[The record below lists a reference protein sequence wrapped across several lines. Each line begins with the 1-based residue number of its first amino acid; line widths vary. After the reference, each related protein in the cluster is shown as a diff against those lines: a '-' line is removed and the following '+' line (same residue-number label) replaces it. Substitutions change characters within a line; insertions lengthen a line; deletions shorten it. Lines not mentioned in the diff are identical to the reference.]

1 MENKSNI
8 NIEIKKGNLK
18 FYIGDDETNTL
29 AKITFIYNEGNLV
42 IEHTIVSDILKGQ
55 GVARLLV
62 ERVVAFAKLENIKII
77 PVCDYAKKVL
87 TQDETYRDILAD
99 EGLLTTTDANKEV

>member
-42 IEHTIVSDILKGQ
+42 IEHTRSE
-55 GVARLLV
+55 
-62 ERVVAFAKLENIKII
+62 ERRV
-77 PVCDYAKKVL
+77 
-87 TQDETYRDILAD
+87 
-99 EGLLTTTDANKEV
+99 G